1 MGASQ
6 LNKNPVSTLLRTA
19 VKEIGLRSESI
30 DWGRGT
36 FPKFRT
42 SSYFHREG
50 THRSLIDE
58 LKIELTGWLIG
69 GAKFFSDQFGI
80 SSGPTDLRAWIEDR
94 KINGFRTDDVFV
106 WDVRYGSKGEMQSQI
121 VISNL
126 TTVPLIK
133 FIKFNLAEGLIN
145 CFSEGL
151 VPENWP
157 IHCNTRQG
165 GGGAL
170 KDQTTIWYCPTT
182 FWG

>member
-30 DWGRGT
+30 DWGRFILPQRGDAS
-36 FPKFRT
+36 F
-42 SSYFHREG
+42 
-50 THRSLIDE
+50 ID
-58 LKIELTGWLIG
+58 
-69 GAKFFSDQFGI
+69 
-80 SSGPTDLRAWIEDR
+80 RRIEDRTYRVAYTWCKVLQRPVRDFVGTNWLARLNRRQR

-106 WDVRYGSKGEMQSQI
+106 WDVRYGNKGEMQSRN

-157 IHCNTRQG
+157 IHCHTRQG